1 VTKRFLCRFGISQEE
16 LGEEKLNDVEYGNGQ
31 EQALFC
37 IVTKLKATAT
47 FRFTR
52 TAKENIE
59 S

>member
-1 VTKRFLCRFGISQEE
+1 MTKRFLCRFGISQEE
-16 LGEEKLNDVEYGNGQ
+16 LGEEKLNDVEYGNGW